1 MRCAKGSQRRGRRGW
16 SEACSVSLLDKLRC
30 LERRAADILQ
40 SFLLED
46 GTRHYYNPMS
56 GELFLHSMACL
67 RAQGDGETSFPKPP
81 ETMKAA
87 KRLSV
92 HLKKSFSSS

>member
-1 MRCAKGSQRRGRRGW
+1 VG
-16 SEACSVSLLDKLRC
+16 LLNKLRR
-30 LERRAADILQ
+30 LERSAADSLR
-40 SFLLED
+40 SFLLKH

-56 GELFLHSMACL
+56 GELFLHSVACL

-87 KRLSV
+87 KCPSV